1 MIAVL
6 GNASP
11 GLVALML
18 AAGQAKFTLPAAAD
32 VGEGLADDALKV
44 AQE

>member
-11 GLVALML
+11 GLIALML
-18 AAGQAKFTLPAAAD
+18 AAGQAKFMLPAAVGVD
-32 VGEGLADDALKV
+32 VGLADALKV